1 MRAYNTQEEIKM
13 EKIKFDKIREA
24 IEKKAEDG
32 ALMKRVA
39 ERNRNRAIELLTKIE
54 KFNESPDEIVINFE
68 NRWDEN
74 GLEWKANATYHCPGA
89 DFPTD
94 IETQWF
100 GDAGGADKETSAI
113 CRVLN
118 DMMPIRYR
126 LCYAEEMLLR
136 GEWFGGR
143 ETFFAGSYLTE
154 NGIGDQPLPGFVITG
169 GVKGIKRAM
178 RALGYEAIGIIPLVF
193 KKIRANEKNTMAG
206 M

>member
-1 MRAYNTQEEIKM
+1 M

-24 IEKKAEDG
+24 VEKKAEDG
-32 ALMKRVA
+32 TLMKRVA
-39 ERNRNRAIELLTKIE
+39 ERNRNRAMELLAKIE

-74 GLEWKANATYHCPGA
+74 GLEWKANATYYCPGD

-113 CRVLN
+113 CRALN
-118 DMMPIRYR
+118 EIMPIRYR

-143 ETFFAGSYLTE
+143 ETFFAGANFE
-154 NGIGDQPLPGFVITG
+154 NGVGDQPLPGFVITG
-169 GVKGIKRAM
+169 GIKGLKRAM
-178 RALGYEAIGIIPLVF
+178 RVLGYEATGTIPLVF
-193 KKIRANEKNTMAG
+193 KKIRANERDTMAG